1 MRPEKRHPDKEET
14 ESASELRRARQL
26 ASDQR
31 DANEQLVLAALRAH
45 EEVDE
50 SRATET
56 DLRAV
61 LEFRE
66 RIIGVVGHD
75 LRSPLSA
82 ILMGAGLLLQSDDL
96 SVEDARIVERIL
108 SSGHRMMRLIRDVL
122 DFTRARLGGGLA
134 VDPKPADMK
143 IICRFV
149 AEEQS
154 LASSAPVVWKT
165 DGDVAGT
172 WDSDRIVEA
181 LSNIV
186 GNAIQHATRGTA
198 VTLEAHDEQEV
209 VVVTVTNEGPPIPP
223 EIVPYIFE
231 PFRRAEPAGQLP
243 PPTESTHLG
252 LGLYIA
258 SQIVQSHGGS
268 IDAQSSA
275 GKTTFSIRLP
285 RRSGLPDRSATTSDP
300 SRDDP

>member
-1 MRPEKRHPDKEET
+1 MQPENREPNPEE
-14 ESASELRRARQL
+14 SKQSPELERARQL

-31 DANEQLVLAALRAH
+31 DANEQLVLEALRAH
-45 EEVDE
+45 EEVDA
-50 SRATET
+50 SRETEA

-61 LEFRE
+61 AEFRE
-66 RIIGVVGHD
+66 RLIGIVGHD

-82 ILMGAGLLLQSDDL
+82 ILMGAGLLLRRGDL
-96 SVEDARIVERIL
+96 RADDARVVERIL

-122 DFTRARLGGGLA
+122 EFTKVRLGGGLS
-134 VDPKPADMK
+134 VEPKPADMR

-154 LASSAPVVWKT
+154 LASSRPVFWNAE
-165 DGDVAGT
+165 GDVAGT

-186 GNAIQHATRGTA
+186 GNAIQHANAGTA
-198 VTLEAHDEQEV
+198 VTLEARDEAKD

-223 EIVPYIFE
+223 SILPYIFE
-231 PFRRAEPAGQLP
+231 PFRRAEAPDQMPPA
-243 PPTESTHLG
+243 THSRHLG

-258 SQIVQSHGGS
+258 SQIVRSHGGW
-268 IDAQSSA
+268 IDAESSN
-275 GKTTFSIRLP
+275 GRTTFLIRLP
-285 RRSGLPDRSATTSDP
+285 RRPGLPRRDAARAADATT
-300 SRDDP
+300 